1 MGRDLEFTDG
11 AALLT
16 GSTLLSPGIDALTL
30 PENIAL
36 FEAQFDR
43 LGQDLVLSQDGAPV
57 LTVPGYFLS
66 GAPVDLVAANG
77 AVLPGELAARLA
89 GSSLGAQY
97 AQLGGGE
104 GPSPIGQ
111 VETASGLS
119 TVQHIDGSQEEL
131 AVGVKI
137 YQNDIISTTS
147 QGKVSVTFSDGTI
160 FSLAQSSRMVIDTL
174 IYDPDGGENAGSFS
188 LLSGGFVFIAGQVA
202 KTGDM
207 DVNTP
212 TATMGIRGTT
222 VQVDIEVVGG
232 VATLNVALNRDP
244 DGGVGSIELTD
255 LDGNLIAMITATDT
269 QWVVS
274 PIEGETREVER
285 TETDFAA
292 DSVLLADAFAA
303 FQSAVRRV
311 EAGETFVELGDGSG
325 TDSQGNVPAEN
336 NDPLP
341 PPNVDGEGEGAG
353 TPETSPPV
361 PAPGGSTAPT
371 GPTPPANN
379 GKSEDETNLN
389 IDNTRGG
396 PRPSAE
402 NLQIAGVEDT
412 PGDSPISGIV
422 TATSATESPLAFAL
436 GSAPSNGTAQMA
448 ADGRFTYVPDP
459 DFFGSDSFT
468 YVVTDAEGKT
478 DTGQVT
484 VAIAD
489 VNDAPGF
496 ENTVIQA
503 ANGGAPVALALSSLV
518 TDPDAGDTQSFS
530 LGAYNGPGAF
540 TLDGNVLTF
549 DPGQAFVALGADESA
564 TVSINAT
571 VHDKAG
577 AAATSTITVIVAGE
591 NDAPSMTDGTVQ
603 AAENAAPVVL
613 DLLAL
618 ASDADTADTQSF
630 SLGPYSGP
638 GSFTLVGADLI
649 FDPGQDFQSLGAG
662 ETTVVALDV
671 TVTDRGGATA
681 TATVSVTVAGENDA
695 PVLGAAEA
703 SRVLTV
709 NEDSAVAGTIE
720 ANDLEGD
727 PITFSLLDGPVNGAA
742 VVRANGTFS
751 YVPEGNFEGTDGFT
765 YLASDG
771 KGGETSGSISI
782 TVTALN
788 DAPELDLE
796 ASVLQGSIP
805 FQPPTTPGTS
815 AATFHTGPVLLGVT
829 NPQNPV
835 ALGTIVLTDPD
846 QGESFDAS
854 FAEGGGAAYLGF
866 FTLGAVTV
874 SDVAGVYD
882 LAWAFEM
889 DLAAYQALPLD
900 DAYLQTYDVT
910 IADAAG
916 QSVAVTVT
924 VDITGLNDAPVFAQG
939 ALQAVEDGAEVA
951 LLLPPLVSDPDT
963 VDSQSFSLGSYAGQG
978 VFSLF
983 GDVLT
988 FDPAADFQSLNAG
1001 ETTDVL
1007 IDVTVADA
1015 AGDSATTAVRVTIT
1029 GENDAPTF
1037 ADGTIQTP
1045 DGALG
1050 LLDLTSL
1057 VTDADA
1063 GDTHSFALGAYGG
1076 QGTFALQGN
1085 ILSFDPENGFS
1096 GLVAGETATLSTDV
1110 SVTDAAGAQAT
1121 SVISV
1126 TVTGGNDA
1134 PVFDNGSLQASEDGA
1149 AVSLNLSGLVADP
1162 DAVDTQQF
1170 TLAPFS
1176 GPGSFGLDFN
1186 IITFDPGAGFQ
1197 SLQQGETTAVSAQ
1210 VTVQDTA
1217 GAATTAMVTAT
1228 VTGENDAPIMANG
1241 AIAAE
1246 ESGSSVA
1253 LDLTTLVTDVDAGDS
1268 ASFSLGQTSGGGSF
1282 ALVGDMLVFNPGS
1295 DFNDLGEGE
1304 TASVSAVVM
1313 VQDGAGAVA
1322 SSTVTVT
1329 VTGVNAPPAFA
1340 DGVMAAAEDG
1350 AAVTLNLSTLV
1361 SDPDQGDSQSFSLGS
1376 TDAEGTFSLA
1386 GAELTFDP
1394 GSGFQYLGAGETTD
1408 VTAQV
1413 SVQDAAGASDS
1424 ATITVTITGENDAPA
1439 FENGT
1444 LEATEGGD
1452 AVTLDL
1458 SALVTDS
1465 DAGDSTAFILGPT
1478 QGSGTFSLAGNV
1490 LAFDPGADFQALA
1503 AGETT
1508 SVSAQISVQDS
1519 AGEIAVSLVTVT
1531 VTGVN
1536 QAPEFDD
1543 GTLEATED
1551 GGPVS
1556 LSLSDLVSDA
1566 DAGDTQQF
1574 SLGTAEGG
1582 GTFSLAGNLLSFDP
1596 GADFQ
1601 ALAAGETTSASTEMT
1616 VTDSAGETAA
1626 ATLTVTVTGVN
1637 DAPTFENGTLEA
1649 TEGGDAV
1656 TLDLSALVTDA
1667 DAGDTQVFGLGFYDG
1682 EGAFGLV
1689 GTVLSFFPDAGFQS
1703 LGAGETT
1710 LVSTDITVTDSAGES
1725 ATASV
1730 NVTVTG
1736 VNDAPTF
1743 AQGTLAAEEDGDAVS
1758 LSLNDLAADADA
1770 GDSLVFNL
1778 GLYDGPGAF
1787 TLVGDV
1793 LSFDPGADFQEL
1805 AAGETTSVSAL
1816 LSVTDSAGATAA
1828 SSVTVTLTGQ
1838 NDAPIAVD
1846 DSVSVAEDGVALF
1859 NVRLNDSDIDG
1870 DSLIV
1875 LVPLEQGAHGSV
1887 QRLGQNLRYI
1897 PDENFNGQD
1906 SFTYTIIDGAGG
1918 SATATVT
1925 VTVTPVNDAP
1935 VIGNLMPSLI
1945 VSEDGILSANA
1956 NLSASDLDGDM
1967 LNYTIVGGG
1976 TGTYGTASING
1987 QGEWSYAL
1995 NNESAAVQDLDA
2007 GDAPTDSFTLQV
2019 SDGNGGIV
2027 QTTGTVTV
2035 QGADEAAA
2043 APLAPVSDVVIAV
2056 GYSYYGD
2063 VTLEPFSID
2072 VLANDV
2078 GTGALSVEEYGYY
2091 YFGEGYSYFKS
2102 GYTYNYYGTLTLNEG
2117 SQTLTFT
2124 PYDGFLGVN
2133 GFQYTVSDDIETSAL
2148 IDVTLVAVDGS
2159 ARSIGV
2165 IEGYPYYSSADGY
2178 LLGDSGTYFDLDFEL
2193 SFDGGVFATNGV
2205 AGAYGTASIDQYG
2218 MWTYTLDDAAAALAL
2233 SEYGFVTDDFD
2244 LRISDGLGGFATTT
2258 LTAVIL
2264 DNYPEANDD
2273 FVSTTGYYQDGTID
2287 FTEYGAGT
2295 IEIDVL
2301 GNDATLGWASVTRFT
2316 DGYSAYG
2323 YSSGYTLPVV
2333 DYYGYSSVYSGNVS
2347 LSEDA
2352 QRLIFTPYEDFFGLT
2367 IFEYDFTDHAGNTDT
2382 ATVEVAVK
2390 YAAAQITT
2398 GTAGYDEIMGSDQAD
2413 TLGDGGGSD
2422 VILAFGG
2429 DDLISVSGADAARL
2443 DGGTGRD
2450 VLSLLTPTDYGFS
2463 GLSGLFNISNIEAL
2477 NLENAGDDTLI
2488 LTEIDLFQ
2496 MSDNNDVDLDGLLSA
2511 YDPGGEFGR
2520 SFSIYG
2526 DSGDSIEIFGD
2537 LGHSVTNLGA
2547 TVTETASARVL
2558 QLWQISDGV
2567 NILAT
2572 LGIDTDVAVSV
2583 PGTE

>member
-353 TPETSPPV
+353 TPETTPPV

-662 ETTVVALDV
+662 ETTVVTLDV

-720 ANDLEGD
+720 ANDPEGD

-742 VVRANGTFS
+742 VVRENGTFS

-846 QGESFDAS
+846 QGESFSAS

-951 LLLPPLVSDPDT
+951 LLLSPLVSDPDT

-978 VFSLF
+978 VFSLVA
-983 GDVLT
+983 DVLT

-1170 TLAPFS
+1170 TLAPYS

-1210 VTVQDTA
+1210 VTVQDAA
-1217 GAATTAMVTAT
+1217 GAA
-1228 VTGENDAPIMANG
+1228 
-1241 AIAAE
+1241 
-1246 ESGSSVA
+1246 
-1253 LDLTTLVTDVDAGDS
+1253 
-1268 ASFSLGQTSGGGSF
+1268 
-1282 ALVGDMLVFNPGS
+1282 
-1295 DFNDLGEGE
+1295 
-1304 TASVSAVVM
+1304 
-1313 VQDGAGAVA
+1313 
-1322 SSTVTVT
+1322 
-1329 VTGVNAPPAFA
+1329 
-1340 DGVMAAAEDG
+1340 
-1350 AAVTLNLSTLV
+1350 
-1361 SDPDQGDSQSFSLGS
+1361 
-1376 TDAEGTFSLA
+1376 
-1386 GAELTFDP
+1386 
-1394 GSGFQYLGAGETTD
+1394 
-1408 VTAQV
+1408 
-1413 SVQDAAGASDS
+1413 DS
-1424 ATITVTITGENDAPA
+1424 ATITVTITGE
-1439 FENGT
+1439 
-1444 LEATEGGD
+1444 
-1452 AVTLDL
+1452 
-1458 SALVTDS
+1458 
-1465 DAGDSTAFILGPT
+1465 
-1478 QGSGTFSLAGNV
+1478 
-1490 LAFDPGADFQALA
+1490 
-1503 AGETT
+1503 
-1508 SVSAQISVQDS
+1508 
-1519 AGEIAVSLVTVT
+1519 
-1531 VTGVN
+1531 
-1536 QAPEFDD
+1536 
-1543 GTLEATED
+1543 
-1551 GGPVS
+1551 
-1556 LSLSDLVSDA
+1556 
-1566 DAGDTQQF
+1566 
-1574 SLGTAEGG
+1574 
-1582 GTFSLAGNLLSFDP
+1582 
-1596 GADFQ
+1596 
-1601 ALAAGETTSASTEMT
+1601 
-1616 VTDSAGETAA
+1616 
-1626 ATLTVTVTGVN
+1626 N

-1976 TGTYGTASING
+1976 VGTYGTASING

-2056 GYSYYGD
+2056 GYSYDGGY
-2063 VTLEPFSID
+2063 TLEPFSID

-2078 GTGALSVEEYGYY
+2078 GTGALIVEEYGYY
-2091 YFGEGYSYFKS
+2091 YFGEGYSYFGEGYSYFKS
-2102 GYTYNYYGTLTLNEG
+2102 GYTHNYYGTLTLNEG

-2124 PYDGFLGVN
+2124 PYDGFLGVDS
-2133 GFQYTVSDDIETSAL
+2133 FQYTVSDENETSEL

-2159 ARSIGV
+2159 AMSIGV
-2165 IEGYPYYSSADGY
+2165 IEGYPYYSSTDGY
-2178 LLGDSGTYFDLDFEL
+2178 LLGYSGTNFELDFELEFEL
-2193 SFDGGVFATNGV
+2193 SFDGGAFSAGDVD
-2205 AGAYGTASIDQYG
+2205 GAYGTASIDQYG
-2218 MWTYTLDDAAAALAL
+2218 MWTYMLDDAEAALAL

-2244 LRISDGLGGFATTT
+2244 LRISDGTGGFATTT

-2323 YSSGYTLPVV
+2323 HSSGYTLPVV
-2333 DYYGYSSVYSGNVS
+2333 DYYGYSSVYSSVYSGNVS

-2390 YAAAQITT
+2390 YATAQSTT
-2398 GTAGYDEIMGSDQAD
+2398 GTDGNDEIMGSDQAD
-2413 TLGDGGGSD
+2413 TLGGGGGSD

-2450 VLSLLTPTDYGFS
+2450 VLSLLTPTDYES
-2463 GLSGLFNISNIEAL
+2463 LDLSELFNISNIEAL
-2477 NLENAGDDTLI
+2477 NLENTGDDTLI

-2537 LGHSVTNLGA
+2537 FGHSVTNLGT